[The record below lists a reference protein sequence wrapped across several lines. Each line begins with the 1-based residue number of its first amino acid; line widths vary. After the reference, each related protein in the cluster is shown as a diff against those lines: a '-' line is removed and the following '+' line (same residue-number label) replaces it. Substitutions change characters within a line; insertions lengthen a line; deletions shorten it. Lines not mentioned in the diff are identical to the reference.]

1 MTTSNIIVHMLFG
14 SHLYGTNSPTSD
26 HDYKGVFIPT
36 YNDVLLQRVPHST
49 SSNTKK
55 GDGKNGVDD
64 IDSELYSLHYFIDL
78 ACKGETVALD
88 MLHAPSR
95 YWITGSAI
103 WEDLVDNRH
112 RFYTK
117 NLKAFVGYAR
127 RQAAK
132 YGVKGS
138 RLAEAKQVLEYL
150 QGCLQGTRLEDVWAT
165 LPRGEHIHK
174 SSNEV
179 DQLYEVCGKK
189 LTGRGYCHHYIPM
202 LQAFVQR
209 YGERAKLAEANE
221 GVDWKAVSH
230 AFRAAYQVK
239 HILEDGGYTYPLPET
254 NYLKA
259 VKSGSLHFTNEVA
272 LKLDTLMDELE
283 QLSTQSTLPEGVD
296 RTYWDNWLV
305 NVLKD
310 NYKEVS

>member
-1 MTTSNIIVHMLFG
+1 METSKRHIVVQMLFG

-26 HDYKGVFIPT
+26 HDYKGVFIPD
-36 YNDVLLQRVPHST
+36 YEQCLLQRVPHSI
-49 SSNTKK
+49 SNSTKK

-64 IDSELYSLHYFIDL
+64 IDNELFSLHYFIDL

-95 YWITGSAI
+95 YWITGSVI
-103 WEDLVDNRH
+103 WENLVEQRSW
-112 RFYTK
+112 FYTK

-138 RLAEAKQVLEYL
+138 RLAEARQVLEYL
-150 QGCLQGTRLEDVWAT
+150 QGCLQGTRLEDVWTT

-174 SSNEV
+174 SRNDV
-179 DQLYEVCGKK
+179 DHLYEVCGKK

-202 LQAFVQR
+202 LEAFVQR
-209 YGERAKLAEANE
+209 YGERAKQAEANE

-239 HILEDGGYTYPLPET
+239 HILVNGGYTYPLPET
-254 NYLKA
+254 DYLKA
-259 VKSGSLHFTNEVA
+259 VKSGELHFTNEVA
-272 LKLDTLMDELE
+272 PKLNTLMDELE
-283 QLSTQSTLPEGVD
+283 LLSSQSTLPEQVD
-296 RTYWDNWLV
+296 RAYWDSWLI
-305 NVLKD
+305 NILKGV
-310 NYKEVS
+310 Y